1 MITKNNSTSEKEGKT
16 GKVKV
21 GKLQRNGEA
30 VTDLT
35 VSEQKQVKG
44 GSERKE
50 LKQELREKQARIAE
64 L

>member
-35 VSEQKQVKG
+35 VCEQKQVRG
-44 GSERKE
+44 GRDRKE